1 MHSGDRFGIAAVST
15 TEHAFLAP
23 LTAPCHMFLSAGAK
37 EGEER
42 EGGGVVYSKD
52 RDSVAFFC
60 IFFFLPT
67 EC

>member
-37 EGEER
+37 EREER
-42 EGGGVVYSKD
+42 EGGGWFTQRIVTQL
-52 RDSVAFFC
+52 RFFV
-60 IFFFLPT
+60 FFF
-67 EC
+67 